1 MLDNQFASFAGTGEL
16 ILRITLGLEF
26 LLHGWRKLK
35 GVGGFTTFLRQ
46 LGGHVPTFF
55 AWMFALVEC
64 VGAALLI
71 VGLEAR
77 LVAFLLAVDRLVSIA
92 VHRFGVGE
100 RSFIS
105 TPQDQRW
112 ELRFALLGAAV
123 AMTFIGPGRWSI
135 DAAFGL

>member
-46 LGGHVPTFF
+46 LGGHGPMFF
-55 AWMFALVEC
+55 AWMFALLEC
-64 VGAALLI
+64 AGAALLM

-92 VHRFGVGE
+92 VHRLRVGE
-100 RSFIS
+100 RSFAS

-112 ELRFALLGAAV
+112 ELRFVLLGAAV
-123 AMTFIGPGRWSI
+123 AMTLIGPGRWSI